1 MKLLALDSSILEAGS
16 VSRQLMTHYLNHWQR
31 TYPTGEVIYRDL
43 DKQGLSHLSSESL
56 IAAKQPETIR
66 SEALKNELAL
76 AEMVLHEFL
85 SADEIVIGAPMYNF
99 SIPSQLKS
107 WIDRIL
113 VAGKT
118 FKYTGQGVMGLAGDK
133 RVIILSTRGNFYT
146 NNASMQAM
154 DHQEYY
160 LQVVFNFIGVTR
172 FTVIRAEGLHLSP
185 EIKTKA
191 IALAEEKIE
200 ALFL

>member
-31 TYPTGEVIYRDL
+31 TYPEGELIYRDL

-56 IAAKQPETIR
+56 NAAKQPESIR

-76 AEMVLHEFL
+76 AKILLHEFL

-113 VAGKT
+113 VAGQT
-118 FKYTGQGVMGLAGDK
+118 FKYTEQGVMGLAGDK

-160 LQVVFNFIGVTR
+160 LQSVFNFIGVTR
-172 FTVIRAEGLHLSP
+172 FTVIRAEGLHLGQ